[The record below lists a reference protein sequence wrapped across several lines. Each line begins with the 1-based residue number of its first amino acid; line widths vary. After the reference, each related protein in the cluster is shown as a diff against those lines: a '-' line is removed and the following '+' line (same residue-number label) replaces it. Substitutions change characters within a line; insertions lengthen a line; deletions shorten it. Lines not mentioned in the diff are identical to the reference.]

1 MATAIATFTVA
12 VFKDVASA
20 DKGLAALQKMGFTA
34 EATSVLGKDSP
45 ELEALVSRWQ
55 TPEVH
60 TCLLKRTGTVRCGG
74 RLIDVL
80 DGEAKDLATLDLG
93 GTLRRAGFQPHDA
106 QIFETLV
113 GRGGVLVAIDS
124 EPGAADALTVF
135 HNYGGGNAAIG
146 AWHGRV

>member
-1 MATAIATFTVA
+1 MATASATFTVA
-12 VFKDVASA
+12 VFKDIAAA
-20 DKGLAALQKMGFTA
+20 DKGMAALQKMGF
-34 EATSVLGKDSP
+34 ATTTMSLLGKESP
-45 ELEALVSRWQ
+45 ELDALATRWQ
-55 TPEVH
+55 ITSVR
-60 TCLLKRTGTVRCGG
+60 TSTLKRTGPVRCGG
-74 RLIDVL
+74 RLIEVL
-80 DGEAKDLATLDLG
+80 DGEKSDLATLDLG
-93 GTLRRAGFQPHDA
+93 GTFKRAGFQPHDA

>member
-1 MATAIATFTVA
+1 MTIANVMFTVA
-12 VFKDVASA
+12 VFADVASA
-20 DKGLAALQKMGFTA
+20 DKGLGALQKWGFA
-34 EATSVLGKDSP
+34 PELISVLGKDSP

-55 TPEVH
+55 TPSTR
-60 TCLLKRTGTVRCGG
+60 TCTLRRTGAIRCGG

-80 DGEAKDLATLDLG
+80 DGEASELAALDLG

-106 QIFETLV
+106 HIYETLV
-113 GRGGVLVAIDS
+113 ARCGVLVAVDS